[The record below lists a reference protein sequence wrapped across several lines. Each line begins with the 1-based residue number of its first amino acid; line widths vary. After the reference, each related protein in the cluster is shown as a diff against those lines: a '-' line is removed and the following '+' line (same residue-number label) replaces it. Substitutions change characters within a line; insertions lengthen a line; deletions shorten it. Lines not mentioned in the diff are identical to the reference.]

1 MLFLW
6 RSDGYDRF
14 CSLACEVSSSV
25 NFIAPG
31 VSSVLRTTPS
41 RTGSTPGG
49 PRVPPSRFG
58 APSRPRTKGTAVTEL
73 VYRHELRPV
82 IESGASVMDSVFPLS
97 VEDDDE
103 NSEDEEDN
111 DNDAA

>member
-31 VSSVLRTTPS
+31 VSSV
-41 RTGSTPGG
+41 
-49 PRVPPSRFG
+49 
-58 APSRPRTKGTAVTEL
+58 PRTTAVTNR
-73 VYRHELRPV
+73 VDTGRTSRTSKPV
-82 IESGASVMDSVFPLS
+82 RRAIAAQ
-97 VEDDDE
+97 DE
-103 NSEDEEDN
+103 GNRGD
-111 DNDAA
+111 